1 MGDAADAAAGSGQGG
16 VSGFPGSAF
25 TVFKKIGDCLSAIRR
40 KYPVIQ
46 RFLTKCREKSRMKKI
61 RDSSEAEMILSFL
74 KGEIASPRFHEK
86 LCGIL
91 KQMGLESSIT
101 RRMQRKPG

>member
-1 MGDAADAAAGSGQGG
+1 
-16 VSGFPGSAF
+16 
-25 TVFKKIGDCLSAIRR
+25 
-40 KYPVIQ
+40 
-46 RFLTKCREKSRMKKI
+46 MKKI